1 MAKKRAT
8 SLEAWIFPLFI
19 GLILVAGFVFRA
31 DIATLFK
38 NREAIREWIQSSGS
52 LGPFVFVG
60 LQIVQ
65 VVVFIIPGEIAQ
77 AAGGFI
83 FGFWTGSAL
92 SFAGIAIGSLMN
104 YGIGSLFGRP
114 FMLAIL
120 NEASLARAESLL
132 ANRKTKA
139 AYLLLFL
146 VPGIPKDMLCYIA
159 GMTKA
164 PLFPFLAASMVARLP
179 GIVGSS
185 LIGTATYSGHYRLV
199 LGLLV
204 AASLMFI
211 AGFVWRKPLENWVR
225 NFSRKKNDR

>member
-1 MAKKRAT
+1 MAKKRAKL
-8 SLEAWIFPLFI
+8 LEPLVFPLFLA
-19 GLILVAGFVFRA
+19 LILVAGFIFRA
-31 DIATLFK
+31 EIANLFK
-38 NREAIREWIQSSGS
+38 NREAIREWIRNSGA

-60 LQIVQ
+60 LQILQ

-83 FGFWTGSAL
+83 FGFWNGTAL
-92 SFAGIAIGSLMN
+92 SLVGIAIGSLMN
-104 YGIGSLFGRP
+104 YGIGRLFGRP

-120 NEASLARAESLL
+120 SEASLARAESLL
-132 ANRKTKA
+132 ADRKTEA

-164 PLFPFLAASMVARLP
+164 SAFAFLAASMIARLP

-185 LIGTATYSGHYRLV
+185 LIGTATYSGRYRLV

-204 AASLMFI
+204 GASLIFT
-211 AGFVWRKPLENWVR
+211 AGIVWRKPLEAWLR
-225 NFSRKKNDR
+225 NISRKKKES